1 MRQNQ
6 KENPDNFN
14 VDPLDAFEG
23 DTDLYMNIMI
33 KTP

>member
-23 DTDLYMNIMI
+23 DIVLYNN
-33 KTP
+33 KHYN